1 MKQLPLKF
9 VLKISLEEWSSKSNE
24 APSLHE
30 MRLPLL
36 DTNRVFLTRR
46 NENDK
51 SMKIKELEVH
61 MISVIK

>member
-1 MKQLPLKF
+1 MKHLPHKF
-9 VLKISLEEWSSKSNE
+9 VSKISLEEWPNKSNE

-36 DTNRVFLTRR
+36 DTNPVFPTSR

-51 SMKIKELEVH
+51 SMKVKELEVH
-61 MISVIK
+61 MISVSK

>member
-1 MKQLPLKF
+1 MKHLPLKF
-9 VLKISLEEWSSKSNE
+9 VLKISLEEWSNKSNE

>member
-1 MKQLPLKF
+1 MTPRPLKF
-9 VLKISLEEWSSKSNE
+9 VLNRSLEEWSSKSNE